1 MMVDTEVHHE
11 ELLTKYLG
19 YIAYAVQW
27 KDGKWTL
34 EVYEVTPLG
43 RVHIITDADGDYEE
57 RPDEDMVH
65 GMIDDHIA
73 GF

>member
-19 YIAYAVQW
+19 YVAYATLW
-27 KDGKWTL
+27 KDGRWTL
-34 EVYEVTPLG
+34 EVFEVTPLG
-43 RVHIITDADGDYEE
+43 KHWIITDADGDYDE